1 MSLELTQEI
10 KDKIREQVL
19 QNPHVTSVGY
29 GYKVSGGVNTGEPAI
44 VFGVETKKPLSEI
57 PEEELLPSSVEI
69 NGVAVKTDVKQ
80 RGRPQILGTCNAGCG
95 QNAGSGSAAN
105 RAFTR
110 PVKGGLSI
118 TSLNNSNSI
127 GTLGLVVKD
136 VATGAIVGLTNNHVT
151 IQDAFYTSYR
161 NLAGVLQNEY
171 SPVDNIYQNAEYTGV
186 PPATNIIGR
195 SLRYVPIHPLS
206 SGLTNSVD
214 AAIFS
219 IDSTA
224 LDATQSWKQVGL
236 DSVVA
241 DHIPFATTGEID
253 TLLAVNPQLYSSGRT
268 TGPKGGA
275 SCPLKL
281 FELGSA
287 FNIFYNMQGPC
298 EPTNT
303 SGCTTI
309 IMENTIGYFKPPL
322 ENPETQ
328 DPTEYG
334 ACCNPVR
341 GGDSGSALIADIGG
355 TIKIIGLV
363 FAGGNDPEI
372 TSCDGGNNSYTYG
385 YACRIDEVASQLG
398 ITSWNKED
406 PIATVNTSTIEYI
419 TEPGGSSDK
428 TKSCD
433 GKTYWQVG
441 LTNTLDNPC

>member
-29 GYKVSGGVNTGEPAI
+29 GYKISGGVNTGEPAI
-44 VFGVETKKPLSEI
+44 VFGVEAKKPLSEI
-57 PEEELLPSSVEI
+57 PEGELLPSSVDI
-69 NGVAVKTDVKQ
+69 NGVVVKTDVKQ
-80 RGRPQILGTCNAGCG
+80 RGRPQLLQCNGDCG
-95 QNAGSGSAAN
+95 QNAGSGSALN
-105 RAFTR
+105 RSYTR
-110 PVKGGLSI
+110 PIKGGLSI
-118 TSLNNSNSI
+118 TSLNNSNSV
-127 GTLGLVVKD
+127 GTFGLVVKD

-151 IQDAFYTSYR
+151 IQDAFYTSQR

-171 SPVDNIYQNAEYTGV
+171 SPVDNIYQDAEYPGT

-195 SLRYVPIHPLS
+195 SLRYVPIYPQS

-224 LDATQSWKQVGL
+224 LSTTQSWRQVGL
-236 DSVVA
+236 DSVVI
-241 DHIPFATTGEID
+241 DYLPFATTLEID

-281 FELGSA
+281 FELGTS
-287 FNIFYNMQGPC
+287 FSIFYKMQG
-298 EPTNT
+298 EDTV
-303 SGCTTI
+303 I
-309 IMENTIGYFKPPL
+309 RMENTIGYFKPPL
-322 ENPETQ
+322 DHPESQ

-334 ACCNPVR
+334 LCCNPVR

-355 TIKIIGLV
+355 IIKVIGLV
-363 FAGGNDPEI
+363 FAGGNDFGE
-372 TSCDGGNNSYTYG
+372 TSCDGGNNSYKYG
-385 YACRIDEVASQLG
+385 FACRIDEVASQLG
-398 ITSWNKED
+398 ITSWDKGD
-406 PIATVNTSTIEYI
+406 LIKVVKTSTIDYR

-433 GKTYWQVG
+433 GKTFWQVG

>member
-44 VFGVETKKPLSEI
+44 VFGVEAKKPLSEI
-57 PEEELLPSSVEI
+57 PEGELLPSSVDI

-80 RGRPQILGTCNAGCG
+80 RGRPELLECNLGCG
-95 QNAGSGSAAN
+95 ENSGPASAAN
-105 RAFTR
+105 KAFTR

-118 TSLNNSNSI
+118 TSLNNSNSV
-127 GTLGLVVKD
+127 GTFGLVVKD
-136 VATGAIVGLTNNHVT
+136 VATGALVGLTNNHVT
-151 IQDAFYTSYR
+151 IQDAFYTSQR

-171 SPVDNIYQNAEYTGV
+171 SPVDNIYQDAEYAGV

-195 SLRYVPIHPLS
+195 SLRYVPIYPVT

-219 IDSTA
+219 IDATA
-224 LDATQSWKQVGL
+224 LNTTESWKQVGL
-236 DSVVA
+236 DSVVT
-241 DHIPFATTGEID
+241 DYLPFATTGEID

-275 SCPLKL
+275 TCPLKL
-281 FELGSA
+281 FELGST
-287 FNIFYNMQGPC
+287 FSINYIRQGVA
-298 EPTNT
+298 
-303 SGCTTI
+303 TTVV
-309 IMENTIGYFKPPL
+309 MENAIGYFKPPL
-322 ENPETQ
+322 EHPETQ
-328 DPTEYG
+328 DPAEYG
-334 ACCNPVR
+334 YCCNPVR

-363 FAGGNDPEI
+363 FAGGGAG
-372 TSCDGGNNSYTYG
+372 CDGGENSYTYG

-398 ITSWNKED
+398 ITSWDKGD
-406 PIATVNTSTIEYI
+406 LLKVVKTSTIDYR
-419 TEPGGSSDK
+419 TEPGGSNDK
-428 TKSCD
+428 TKLCD
-433 GKTYWQVG
+433 GKTFWQVG

>member
-44 VFGVETKKPLSEI
+44 VFGVEAKKPLSEI
-57 PEEELLPSSVEI
+57 PEGELLPSSVDI
-69 NGVAVKTDVKQ
+69 NSLAVKTDVKEI
-80 RGRPQILGTCNAGCG
+80 GRIELLTCNGDCG

-110 PVKGGLSI
+110 PIKGGLSI
-118 TSLNNSNSI
+118 TSLNNSNTV
-127 GTLGLVVKD
+127 GTFGLVVKD
-136 VATGAIVGLTNNHVT
+136 VATGALVGLTNNHVT

-171 SPVDNIYQNAEYTGV
+171 SPVDNIYQDAEYLGV

-195 SLRYVPIHPLS
+195 SLRYVPIHPLT

-219 IDSTA
+219 
-224 LDATQSWKQVGL
+224 LDASVVSSPISWRQVGL

-281 FELGSA
+281 FELGST
-287 FNIFYNMQGPC
+287 FSINYKMQGPC

-322 ENPETQ
+322 ENPESQ
-328 DPTEYG
+328 DPTNF
-334 ACCNPVR
+334 CCNPVR

-355 TIKIIGLV
+355 TIKVIGLV
-363 FAGGNDPEI
+363 FAGGGQG
-372 TSCDGGNNSYTYG
+372 CDGGNNSYTFG

-406 PIATVNTSTIEYI
+406 PIVAVKTSTIEYI

-428 TKSCD
+428 TKLCD
-433 GKTYWQVG
+433 GKTFWQVG